1 MAAVAADPNAN
12 PQRLQQ
18 AWRDALTQ
26 SQSLWNNGSHEAALD
41 LARQALD
48 MAERAL
54 ALNPHVP
61 VTPMMP
67 SLAREVA
74 RMELAEG
81 APGQAYAL
89 LVRLEKVLGPDADV
103 WALRANAAQRLGS
116 HQECIDAY
124 AMALRQRPREQRWLL
139 GSAVSM
145 AALGQTT
152 DATAIAERARAV
164 APISKEVLAYL
175 QQMGVQVREP

>member
-1 MAAVAADPNAN
+1 MA
-12 PQRLQQ
+12 
-18 AWRDALTQ
+18 Q
-26 SQSLWNNGSHEAALD
+26 SQALWNNGSHDAAID
-41 LARQALD
+41 LAQQALD

-54 ALNPHVP
+54 AANPHLP
-61 VTPMMP
+61 AAPMMP
-67 SLAREVA
+67 SLARELA
-74 RMELAEG
+74 RMQLADG
-81 APGQAYAL
+81 NAAPAYAL
-89 LVRLEKVLGPDADV
+89 LVRLERVLGPDADV

-145 AALGQTT
+145 AALGQTAN
-152 DATAIAERARAV
+152 ATAMAERARAV
-164 APISKEVLAYL
+164 APISKEVLGYL